1 MAECLVWHVDSETW
15 RNAYMQVCTRA
26 KMQKCKIANVLSC
39 TISLGSERPKRYFRR
54 AVQATRHASLEFRQ
68 ATKGF
73 LLVRLR

>member
-54 AVQATRHASLEFRQ
+54 AVKPPGMRRWSSDKLPKDFY
-68 ATKGF
+68 
-73 LLVRLR
+73 